1 MSFEEN
7 EISLLPLAGCRKPK
21 IGDSDIDG
29 DDDTVQGRSSGS
41 RHDSC
46 VLLMDD
52 CFYEFVNPIDMD
64 VIVDHPTCNS
74 VPSTPIGH
82 CGSHVLG
89 HPRQCAIAP
98 GSCADP
104 DSWVRPSQSM
114 SQYVNVNF
122 GCTILQDLNYH
133 NENHDYQEGGA
144 LTRYTGCK
152 GGAMETDAL
161 DVVGSVTSDGA
172 ICVATVAECLE
183 LVGQNDDDDDD
194 DDDNAASFEI
204 DLVHEECDCS
214 KTRIGACFRMKDAF
228 DSSVNVLDRYFCA
241 IEPEVCDEELGLT
254 YQSVDQLMRYSD
266 IDCRLCDARSVID
279 YKVAVSKLKPQKTG
293 NAAVFGIAFGSA
305 IGSVIFLVLLHSG
318 FLLLKGKNSS
328 AVAELSA
335 AELVDADVDAD
346 ADASVV
352 DLDADTEDV
361 KVHEAEFS

>member
-1 MSFEEN
+1 MSFEEK

-21 IGDSDIDG
+21 IGDRNSNIDG
-29 DDDTVQGRSSGS
+29 DDDTVEGRSSGG

-46 VLLMDD
+46 VLLKDD
-52 CFYEFVNPIDMD
+52 CFYDFVNPIDMD

-89 HPRQCAIAP
+89 HARQCAIAP

-122 GCTILQDLNYH
+122 GCTILQDLNYR

-152 GGAMETDAL
+152 GGAMEADAL
-161 DVVGSVTSDGA
+161 DVEASVTSDGA

-183 LVGQNDDDDDD
+183 LVGES

-204 DLVHEECDCS
+204 DLVHKECDCS
-214 KTRIGACFRMKDAF
+214 KTRIGACFRMKDAL
-228 DSSVNVLDRYFCA
+228 DPSANANANVLDRYFCA

-254 YQSVDQLMRYSD
+254 YQSVDQLLRYSD

-279 YKVAVSKLKPQKTG
+279 YKVAVSKLHPLESK
-293 NAAVFGIAFGSA
+293 NAVVFGILFGSA
-305 IGSVIFLVLLHSG
+305 IGAVIFLKLLHSG
-318 FLLLKGKNSS
+318 FLLLRGKNSS
-328 AVAELSA
+328 AVAVAEELSA
-335 AELVDADVDAD
+335 AELAGAD